1 MKNTLKYFLFLNVL
15 VIFSCTKSPES
26 VYYTKEE
33 FERIIE
39 EETEVMLQEIEK
51 EMEKNLE
58 IRRAIELRSILD
70 SMNNQEQETKFSPVF
85 RENEIENP
93 FNLIDTLEE
102 N

>member
-1 MKNTLKYFLFLNVL
+1 MKDTLKYFLFLNVL

-51 EMEKNLE
+51 EMEINLE

-70 SMNNQEQETKFSPVF
+70 SMNNQEKETKFSPVF

>member
-1 MKNTLKYFLFLNVL
+1 MKDTLKYFLFLNVL

-70 SMNNQEQETKFSPVF
+70 SMNNQEKETKFSPVF

>member
-70 SMNNQEQETKFSPVF
+70 SMNNQEKETKFSPVF